1 MKANLT
7 NFTVS
12 SARAYDFNN
21 KRSRENKKS
30 KQHYD
35 TTFYKTLIRTSKSNT
50 FRLMS
55 CLL

>member
-21 KRSRENKKS
+21 KSSRENKKS

-50 FRLMS
+50 LQLMS
-55 CLL
+55 CLP